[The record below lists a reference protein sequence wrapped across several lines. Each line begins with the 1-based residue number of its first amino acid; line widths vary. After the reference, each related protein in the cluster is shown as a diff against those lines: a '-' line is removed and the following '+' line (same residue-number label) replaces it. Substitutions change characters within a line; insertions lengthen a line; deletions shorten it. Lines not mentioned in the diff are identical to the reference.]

1 MLKKEWGREGRKRGK
16 EGAREREKEVGGG
29 REGKEKE
36 SVVFQL
42 LSGTALAKTPTM
54 PNSHGVSITHQGTA
68 AIF

>member
-1 MLKKEWGREGRKRGK
+1 MGERRKGKREGR
-16 EGAREREKEVGGG
+16 REREKEEGGG

>member
-1 MLKKEWGREGRKRGK
+1 MGERRKEKREGRR
-16 EGAREREKEVGGG
+16 ERRREREKEEGGG
-29 REGKEKE
+29 KEGKEKE